1 MKVLKRI
8 LNEIRCFMFMFPLLV
23 IGVIVAPLVVIFN
36 WTGFWVLCI
45 ANLEFCSL
53 AQARKLLMGGKKYK
67 YNRFGLGYTDDYL
80 IENYHSQNADFGH
93 TYQMGSGSVYRAD
106 SWSTSSASYD
116 SSQTTNQAFSY
127 RPDNVFHYISK

>member
-8 LNEIRCFMFMFPLLV
+8 LNEIRCFIFMFPLLL
-23 IGVIVAPLVVIFN
+23 IGVIVAPLVIIFN

-53 AQARKLLMGGKKYK
+53 AQARKLLMEGKKYK

-80 IENYHSQNADFGH
+80 IESYCSKNVDFGHMSQNA
-93 TYQMGSGSVYRAD
+93 SSNYRAD
-106 SWSTSSASYD
+106 IWSSSSASYD